1 MVTVSREVGA
11 QTEARLRDVFRRS
24 AISWL
29 PGCWS
34 FVERNDAA
42 ERDDWI
48 AAIRDEGQLSVLC
61 PASEP
66 ASETAEER
74 FGVFRVVLPSG
85 ADDSGFVGWLATRIK
100 AATGS
105 GLFVVCGQNRER
117 GGIFD
122 YYGVPE
128 VAVPEVAAVLERLG
142 ADGILDGALM
152 RTVLAATTAQIGLDT
167 VFCFGSDGVTV
178 SAHYGGGPVTNGWLV
193 GTIDP
198 PTDPRNPPETAT
210 LRFHYLQVD
219 LDGVVES
226 GDSTANLERMP
237 DGRWRIA
244 ATPHTAPG
252 RRT

>member
-1 MVTVSREVGA
+1 M
-11 QTEARLRDVFRRS
+11 
-24 AISWL
+24 
-29 PGCWS
+29 
-34 FVERNDAA
+34 
-42 ERDDWI
+42 
-48 AAIRDEGQLSVLC
+48 
-61 PASEP
+61 
-66 ASETAEER
+66 
-74 FGVFRVVLPSG
+74 FRVVLPSG
-85 ADDSGFVGWLATRIK
+85 ADDSGFVGWLASRIK

-167 VFCFGSDGVTV
+167 VFCFGSDGATV
-178 SAHYGGGPVTNGWLV
+178 SAHYGGGPVANGWLV

-198 PTDPRNPPETAT
+198 PTDPPERPETGT
-210 LRFHYLQVD
+210 LRFRYLQVD
-219 LDGVVES
+219 LNGVIAS
-226 GDSTANLERMP
+226 GHSTADLDRAP

-244 ATPHTAPG
+244 ATPHTTPG